1 MEKPSYRQ
9 NPSRQDKLRIENQ
22 VRRSRQKWCRD
33 WKIIEGNVHDL
44 ANNQYLHA
52 MPRNEKKHQS
62 ITKPQAW
69 TRGETKYLRTIAT
82 HPSEIGQVQSKNG
95 SFEIAT

>member
-1 MEKPSYRQ
+1 
-9 NPSRQDKLRIENQ
+9 
-22 VRRSRQKWCRD
+22 
-33 WKIIEGNVHDL
+33 
-44 ANNQYLHA
+44 

-69 TRGETKYLRTIAT
+69 TRGEIKYLRTIAT